1 MRLADLA
8 EELGCELRGDGDIE
22 IAGVAPIESAGRGQ
36 LTFVANPRYARHL
49 RTTQASAVILPS
61 DAPEVRLASLRGSDP
76 YFAFARAIELFYRPI
91 ASPPGVHPTAVI
103 AASARIGA
111 GASIG
116 AYCVIGDG
124 VAIGE
129 GARMAPH
136 VVIYPEVAIGDR
148 FIAHAHVTVRERVRV
163 GNDVI
168 LHAGVVI
175 GSDGFGYVASP
186 DGRVHKIIQGG
197 DVLLEDHVE
206 VGANTTIDRAAVGST
221 VIRRGAKLDNLVMI
235 AHGCEV
241 GESTMIAAQ
250 VGLSGSTRVGRG
262 VRIGGQ
268 AGTAGHLSIGDGAQL
283 AARSG
288 VVGSIDAGMVVGG
301 FPAVEAP
308 RWRRVTAALA
318 RLPELLRR
326 VRRIEKRLN
335 LTDEAGEEP

>member
-1 MRLADLA
+1 MRLVDLA
-8 EELGCELRGDGDIE
+8 EALGCELRGDGDIE
-22 IAGVAPIESAGRGQ
+22 IVGVAPIESAGPGQ
-36 LTFVANPRYARHL
+36 LTFVANPRYGRHL
-49 RTTQASAVILPS
+49 GTTQASAVILPS
-61 DAPEVRLASLRGSDP
+61 DAPEVALASLRGSDP
-76 YFAFARAIELFYRPI
+76 YLSFARAIELFYRPI

-103 AASARIGA
+103 ADRARIGA

-116 AYCVIGDG
+116 AYCVIGEG

-148 FIAHAHVTVRERVRV
+148 FVAHAHVTVRERVRL
-163 GNDVI
+163 GNDVV

-175 GSDGFGYVASP
+175 GSDGFGYVAGR

-197 DVLLEDHVE
+197 DVVLEDNVE

-221 VIRRGAKLDNLVMI
+221 VIRRGVKLDNLVMI
-235 AHGCEV
+235 AHGCDV

-288 VVGSIDAGMVVGG
+288 VVGSIEAGMVVGG

-326 VRRIEKRLN
+326 VRRIEKRLS